1 METSL
6 GKMFKDEQDQP
17 NTILN
22 RFDSL
27 HSDVNNES
35 WEELREN
42 FRDRCVTTKILISE
56 TQILI
61 KINDI
66 VLHITLHTHNFL

>member
-22 RFDSL
+22 RFDCL

-42 FRDRCVTTKILISE
+42 SRDRCVTTKILISE

>member
-1 METSL
+1 
-6 GKMFKDEQDQP
+6 MFKDEQDQP

-22 RFDSL
+22 RFDCL

-42 FRDRCVTTKILISE
+42 LYDENISSFSLE
-56 TQILI
+56 SSSDIWEQLTLYFPGGEQ
-61 KINDI
+61 NDSRI
-66 VLHITLHTHNFL
+66 HMRN

>member
-1 METSL
+1 
-6 GKMFKDEQDQP
+6 MFKDEQDQP

-22 RFDSL
+22 RFDCL

-42 FRDRCVTTKILISE
+42 LYDENISSFSLE
-56 TQILI
+56 SSS
-61 KINDI
+61 DI
-66 VLHITLHTHNFL
+66 